1 MATKDCGRR
10 IMQLMLIL
18 YMYSSISPGNHNC
31 GRLPHPL
38 RVEPGEPQERA
49 EDGVALPG
57 QLLHAVVQRA
67 ELPRGVREVD
77 VRQHD
82 RRQRQ
87 RG

>member
-1 MATKDCGRR
+1 MWSTYNAVNVHLVTC
-10 IMQLMLIL
+10 
-18 YMYSSISPGNHNC
+18 SVVFPPGNHNC

>member
-1 MATKDCGRR
+1 
-10 IMQLMLIL
+10 MLD
-18 YMYSSISPGNHNC
+18 YTD
-31 GRLPHPL
+31 PL

-67 ELPRGVREVD
+67 ELPRRVREVD